1 MIWLKNQRKQKISPK
16 PITNLVFY
24 YDICVYRHNL
34 YPDLLVPVNYKI
46 IFRNK
51 MYVRVMMIVQIIPEN
66 LTFHDYVIYLG
77 CSILFMNKNQF
88 QTSQSGLLYLGV
100 VYSQLKFDLMSTF
113 LLLTTHKLS
122 IYFYLFIYL
131 FFPCWCE
138 ARFV

>member
-1 MIWLKNQRKQKISPK
+1 
-16 PITNLVFY
+16 
-24 YDICVYRHNL
+24 
-34 YPDLLVPVNYKI
+34 
-46 IFRNK
+46 